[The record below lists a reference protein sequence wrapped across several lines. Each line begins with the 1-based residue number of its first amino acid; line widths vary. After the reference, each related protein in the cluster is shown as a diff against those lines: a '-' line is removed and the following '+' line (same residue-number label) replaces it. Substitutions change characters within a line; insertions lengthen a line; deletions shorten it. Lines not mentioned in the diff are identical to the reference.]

1 MSAITSLKG
10 VNNLPKTPKDLSEA
24 GFEEYIE
31 EHLISN
37 GYIKSDP
44 KDYNKEYAIDTKMLF
59 AFLEDSQPQKMQK
72 LKEIY
77 KDQIKHRIITRIDKE
92 LSKRG
97 MVDVLRHGIKDYGE
111 HLDLAYYRPATRM
124 NEEMVT
130 LYNKNRISVTRQV
143 HYSSKNENSVDLT
156 IFVNGLPVAVLELKN
171 QFTGQNYE
179 YAMFQFKKDRE
190 ANEPLFRFKK
200 RTIVFFAV
208 DTDEAY
214 MTTRLTADA
223 TVFLPFNK
231 GHDGGRGNPPKED
244 HFKTSY
250 LWEEVLE
257 KDSLLDIIKRFIH
270 IETDEKEID
279 GKKVIKE
286 TLIFPRYHQLDSV
299 RKVEAD
305 AKTSKVGKNYLI
317 QHSAGS
323 GKTNSISWLAHRLAN
338 LHDLDDNPVFNN
350 VVIVTDRRA
359 LDKQLQDSV
368 YQLEHK
374 HGVVEKI
381 EKDSTQLASALKGGA
396 KIVISTLQKFPFILE
411 KVSELGTRNYAVII
425 DEAHSSTSGETM
437 ASLREALSADS
448 LEEAVRIEQEAED
461 KAYDPE
467 EVILEEIRKRGVQPN
482 ISFFAFTATP
492 KAKTLETFGTIGED
506 GLPRPFHLYTMRQAI
521 EEGFILD
528 VLKNY
533 VTYET
538 YFQIGKRIEDD
549 PAFERAKATKALT
562 RFVSLHPH
570 NIAQKTEIMIEHF
583 RKVTMHKI
591 GGRAKAMVV
600 TSSRLHA
607 VRYKLAF
614 DKYIKEKGYTGLK
627 TLVAFSGSVK
637 DGGISYSEP
646 DLNRFRESE
655 TAVRFDTDEYQVLI
669 VAEKYQTGYD
679 QPLLHTMFVDKKL
692 AGLKAVQTLSRLN
705 RKCKGKDDTFILD
718 FVNKAEEI
726 QESFKPYYQATII
739 EEVTDPNIL
748 YDLERELNEYG
759 ILYKHEI
766 DEFNTLYYKQKK
778 TAQDKAKMNS
788 IVDPATERFKFLNDD
803 SKIDFKGK
811 AKKFLR
817 LYSFL
822 IQITPFTDVD
832 LHKLYIYLT
841 YMLKKLP
848 KAPTESIDLSDE
860 VSLDYYTNK
869 KIFDGDLSLESDG
882 DIPPLTPTQYAGG
895 VGKEDEKE
903 ELSSIIQ
910 RLNERFGTD
919 FTDAQ
924 KLSLEQIQEDFAN
937 DKDMVQKAKSNTLDD
952 FKLAYVRAFM
962 DKAVDRMSTN
972 EKFFTKILDDE
983 EFRTVLM
990 EDMLVGT
997 YNRLREE
1004 AV

>member
-1 MSAITSLKG
+1 M
-10 VNNLPKTPKDLSEA
+10 PKTPQDLSEA
-24 GFEEYIE
+24 GFEEYIQ
-31 EHLISN
+31 EHLVTN
-37 GYIKSDP
+37 GYIKGDP
-44 KDYNKEYAIDTKMLF
+44 KDYNKEYALDTNQLF
-59 AFLEDSQPQKMQK
+59 NFLEESQPKKLEK

-77 KDQIKHRIITRIDKE
+77 KDQLRHRITTNIDKQ

-97 MVDVLRHGIKDYGE
+97 MIDVLRHGIKDYGVQ
-111 HLDLAYYRPATRM
+111 LDLAYYKPATSM
-124 NEEMVT
+124 NEEMVK
-130 LYNKNRISVTRQV
+130 LYKTNRLSVTRQI
-143 HYSSKNENSVDLT
+143 HYSTKNENSVDLT
-156 IFVNGLPVAVLELKN
+156 IFVNGLPVVVMELKN
-171 QFTGQNYE
+171 PFTGQNYQH
-179 YAMFQFKKDRE
+179 AMLQYKKDRE
-190 ANEPLFRFKK
+190 PNEPLFRFKK

-214 MTTRLTADA
+214 MNTRLTGD
-223 TVFLPFNK
+223 TTYFLPFNK
-231 GHDGGRGNPPKED
+231 GYEGGKGNPPKED

-270 IETDEKEID
+270 LETDEREID

-305 AKTSKVGKNYLI
+305 AKANGVGKNYLI

-338 LHDLDDNPVFNN
+338 LHDKDDQPIFNN
-350 VVIVTDRRA
+350 VIIVTDRRA

-381 EKDSTQLASALKGGA
+381 EKDSNQLASSLKGGV
-396 KIVISTLQKFPFILE
+396 KVIISTLQKFPYILD
-411 KVSELGTRNYAVII
+411 KVSELGERNYAVII
-425 DEAHSSTSGETM
+425 DEAHSSTTGETM
-437 ASLREALSADS
+437 GAVREALSADS
-448 LEEAVRIEQEAED
+448 LEEAEKIEQKAEAEGQ
-461 KAYDPE
+461 DPE
-467 EVILEEIRKRGVQPN
+467 EKILEEIRKRGIQPN

-492 KAKTLETFGTIGED
+492 KARTLETFGTTHDD
-506 GLPRPFHLYTMRQAI
+506 GLPYPFHLYSMKQAI
-521 EEGFILD
+521 EEEFILD

-549 PAFERAKATKALT
+549 PAFKRAKATKALT

-607 VRYKLAF
+607 VRYKIAF
-614 DKYIKEKGYTGLK
+614 DKYIKVKGYTGLK
-627 TLVAFSGSVK
+627 TLVAFSGTVK
-637 DGGISYSEP
+637 DGADSYTEP
-646 DLNRFRESE
+646 YMNKFKESE
-655 TAVRFDTDEYQVLI
+655 TTERFDTDEYQVLI

-692 AGLKAVQTLSRLN
+692 TGLKAVQTLSRLN

-718 FVNKAEEI
+718 FANKTEEI
-726 QESFKPYYQATII
+726 QEAFKPYYEATII
-739 EEVTDPNIL
+739 EEVTDPNVL
-748 YDLERELNEYG
+748 YEYETALREPGVFFAEEVESFNN
-759 ILYKHEI
+759 IFYKE
-766 DEFNTLYYKQKK
+766 KK
-778 TAQDKAKMNS
+778 RSDDKAKLNS
-788 IVDPATERFKFLNDD
+788 IVDKATKRFKILEYEPQEE
-803 SKIDFKGK
+803 FKSNI
-811 AKKFLR
+811 KKFLR
-817 LYSFL
+817 LYSFVT
-822 IQITPFTDVD
+822 QITPFSDVD
-832 LHKLYIYLT
+832 LHKLYIYLSFL
-841 YMLKKLP
+841 LKKLP
-848 KAPTESIDLSDE
+848 KEPAEKLDLFDE
-860 VSLDYYTNK
+860 VALEYYANIK
-869 KIFDGDLSLESDG
+869 VFEGEIPLESEMLPSG
-882 DIPPLTPTQYAGG
+882 KGG
-895 VGKEDEKE
+895 TAKREDEKE

-937 DKDMVQKAKSNTLDD
+937 DQDMVQKAKTNTLDD

-983 EFRTVLM
+983 EFRTILM
-990 EDMLVGT
+990 DDMLVGT
-997 YNRLREE
+997 YNRLRQE